1 MKRLLSLLLL
11 LPVADLYAQSP
22 DTILINYQDLPKSK
36 IKRRVSHGNMVVL
49 EIININKSR
58 YNIQVNNTSTN
69 FFLQQPEILSKLDGS
84 SLELNTSEDPKP
96 PAGPA
101 FSFNDG
107 ALKLKALW
115 QAELTPFKASY
126 KKLNDKLD
134 NYWESLKKFKK
145 AVEVLQHSLYYK
157 NELIAIKDA
166 CDGTYPQAEKN
177 LLAATTTFVNNNKIG
192 EETAAASK
200 ELLLAQVTNILDHYT
215 QVATTE
221 KATLEQLVKEINEA
235 AKPFKE
241 DADKLMAKLLTVKKT
256 AKADDFTND
265 NLILDKAIR
274 VTNERVETMQSNE
287 EAVKK
292 GIEIIDSYKLLDQK
306 NLIVNSYK
314 VINPVNYTI
323 RQAAIADKDE
333 LKFDIKI
340 EPKDNTICADPG
352 IQTPIIVRT
361 YGGFKLDFST
371 GFFLNFGNN
380 NFFDQSYRLDS
391 ISGDPDNVKI
401 EKNDNRNKVVPAL
414 GALMH
419 AYYRTGW
426 DFQPALAVG
435 VSLSTGSTTKFN
447 YHLGVSAAIGRE
459 QRFIASF
466 GWTLTQATLLSSKYQ
481 EGQIVPKATMGTTV
495 ETESFYKW
503 GNFLAITYNLTR

>member
-1 MKRLLSLLLL
+1 MKKFLSLLFL
-11 LPVADLYAQSP
+11 LPIADLYAQSP
-22 DTILINYQDLPKSK
+22 DTILIDYQHLPKSR
-36 IKRRVSHGNMVVL
+36 IKHRVKHGNLVVL

-69 FFLQQPEILSKLDGS
+69 FFVQQPAILSKLDGS
-84 SLELNTSEDPKP
+84 TVDLGTADDPKP
-96 PAGPA
+96 AGGAA

-107 ALKLKALW
+107 VLKLKTSY

-134 NYWESLKKFKK
+134 NYWESLEKFKK
-145 AVEVLQHSLYYK
+145 AVAVLQHSLYYK
-157 NELIAIKDA
+157 NELIAIKEA
-166 CDGTYPQAEKN
+166 CDGAYPQAETN
-177 LLAATTTFVNNNKIG
+177 LLAATTAFVNNNKIG
-192 EETAAASK
+192 TETAAASK
-200 ELLLAQVTNILDHYT
+200 ELLLAQVINILDHYT

-221 KATLEQLVKEINEA
+221 KATLEQLEKDINEA

-241 DADKLMAKLLTVKKT
+241 DADKLMAKLVTVKKT
-256 AKADDFTND
+256 AKAEEFAND

-274 VTNERVETMQSNE
+274 VTNERVETKQSNE
-287 EAVKK
+287 AAVKK
-292 GIEIIDSYKLLDQK
+292 GIEIIDNYKLLDQK

-314 VINPVNYTI
+314 VINPINYII

-340 EPKDNTICADPG
+340 EPKDNTTCADPG
-352 IQTPIIVRT
+352 LQAPIIVRT

-371 GFFLNFGNN
+371 GFFMNFGSD

-401 EKNDNRNKVVPAL
+401 GRNDNRNKVVPSL

-447 YHLGVSAAIGRE
+447 YHLGVSAALGRE

-481 EGQIVPKATMGTTV
+481 EGQIVPKATIGTTV

-503 GNFLAITYNLTR
+503 GHFLAITYNLTR